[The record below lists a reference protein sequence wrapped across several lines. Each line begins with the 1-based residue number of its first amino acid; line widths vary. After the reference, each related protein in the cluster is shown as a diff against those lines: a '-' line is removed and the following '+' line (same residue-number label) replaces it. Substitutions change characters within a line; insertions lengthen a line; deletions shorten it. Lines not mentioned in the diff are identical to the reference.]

1 MFKVKNKVV
10 EYNTQRTCGLWL
22 VYIGLIIILSTIT
35 GGKLFIQPY
44 LLGFGFFIGYFVIF
58 VFPYVNQKLSYGQNS
73 KFQDRM
79 DNIAVILNIILCTF
93 CGLFIGF
100 GDLRLLW
107 LCIFIAVGIHFFGFY
122 FSQGKIML
130 LLGTLTIVNAL
141 TGLFLISVPFI
152 VFALVDG
159 IVKISF
165 GVKMMLMKRQMYNNK
180 FNNIS
185 L

>member
-1 MFKVKNKVV
+1 MFNGNNEVV

-22 VYIGLIIILSTIT
+22 GYIGLIIILSAIT
-35 GGKLFIQPY
+35 GGELFIQPY
-44 LLGFGFFIGYFVIF
+44 LIGLGYFIGYFVIF
-58 VFPYVNQKLSYGQNS
+58 VFPYVNQKFSYGKNS

-100 GDLRLLW
+100 SDLRLLW

-122 FSQGKIML
+122 FSQGKVML
-130 LLGTLTIVNAL
+130 LLGAITILNSFI
-141 TGLFLISVPFI
+141 GLFLTSIPFV
-152 VFALVDG
+152 VFAVIDG

-165 GVKMMLMKRQMYNNK
+165 GVRMMLMKQQLHK
-180 FNNIS
+180 KLNNIS